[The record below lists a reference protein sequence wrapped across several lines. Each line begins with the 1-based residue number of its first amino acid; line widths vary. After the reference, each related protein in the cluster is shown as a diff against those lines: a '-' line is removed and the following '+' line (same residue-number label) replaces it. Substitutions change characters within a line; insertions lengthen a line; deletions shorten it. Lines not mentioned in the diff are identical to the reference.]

1 MAAYGKGADPRSGT
15 WELKQTES
23 GPITFLRVLRE
34 ILYLSSGMVVLPG
47 ISDQR
52 FVTNGIGRRFYVP
65 IRNLQAFQPRSQPTG
80 KPSQS
85 VSPAGGKSL
94 VQDLQSETPLLLLAV
109 FAYLA

>member
-1 MAAYGKGADPRSGT
+1 MAAYGKGADLVRDMGIKADGVWSHNLFACVTGD
-15 WELKQTES
+15 S
-23 GPITFLRVLRE
+23 
-34 ILYLSSGMVVLPG
+34 LSLQWMVVLPG

-65 IRNLQAFQPRSQPTG
+65 IRNLRAFQPRSQPTG

-94 VQDLQSETPLLLLAV
+94 VQDLQSELPSS
-109 FAYLA
+109 FSQFSRI